1 MDVYLTDLQDPNAR
15 VIEPDEQGTHIPRLP
30 IRLRIAAVLDDESL
44 TGPSGRTFGLGAR
57 GKISRARAVLSFVPA
72 KTSTGA
78 NAASQSGLRAAG
90 GRRKGT
96 IERTVPVCAY
106 GRWTM
111 FVKAFQNTIRVF
123 SHRRALGVSWGRG
136 VLSRLGALRL
146 ARACTRVY
154 VLGARGVGA
163 LRLFAGPVF
172 AVTFTQPVARGLVL
186 LPAIAFPGELIKP
199 KPATRA
205 QNLAKPMTGAGG
217 PGKYANVMK
226 PKQLP
231 LRLGTLQKACAVPRR
246 TMSSLGPPTASTS
259 VITRPRPKRFR
270 NLWPACLQ
278 ATAMNKPGRRSSN
291 PDGHGQTRA
300 ARRGHRKTTYSGL
313 KGPQT
318 SQPPTIWV
326 GGHFILGS
334 QVAAPGVVELIV
346 DEGGRALNPLG
357 GCPASPVG
365 TNR

>member
-1 MDVYLTDLQDPNAR
+1 MDVYLTDLQDPSAR

-30 IRLRIAAVLDDESL
+30 ILLRIAAVLDDELL

-57 GKISRARAVLSFVPA
+57 GKISRARAVLTFVPA

-90 GRRKGT
+90 DWRKGT
-96 IERTVPVCAY
+96 IERTVSTRAY
-106 GRWTM
+106 GSWAM

-123 SHRRALGVSWGRG
+123 SHRRALGFSWGRG

-154 VLGARGVGA
+154 VLVLGPRVVGA

-231 LRLGTLQKACAVPRR
+231 PRLRTLQKAYTAALSRLIEIPHCDLNASKQAVFFGGERR
-246 TMSSLGPPTASTS
+246 VRSALS
-259 VITRPRPKRFR
+259 V
-270 NLWPACLQ
+270 
-278 ATAMNKPGRRSSN
+278 
-291 PDGHGQTRA
+291 
-300 ARRGHRKTTYSGL
+300 
-313 KGPQT
+313 
-318 SQPPTIWV
+318 
-326 GGHFILGS
+326 
-334 QVAAPGVVELIV
+334 
-346 DEGGRALNPLG
+346 
-357 GCPASPVG
+357 
-365 TNR
+365 